1 MSAQAV
7 RMRVVA
13 PVGFECS
20 FWIEDDGWKVECEE
34 LSLLTSGKS
43 FEDAKAAISSLLR
56 LQVETIIREHKK
68 EQSASTTAKVLQFHA
83 QKNIRR

>member
-34 LSLLTSGKS
+34 LSLLTFGKS

-56 LQVETIIREHKK
+56 VQVETIIREHK
-68 EQSASTTAKVLQFHA
+68 EQSVSTKAKVLQFHA

>member
-34 LSLLTSGKS
+34 LSLLSSGTS
-43 FEDAKAAISSLLR
+43 FEDAKTAISSLLR
-56 LQVETIIREHKK
+56 VQVETIIRDHK
-68 EQSASTTAKVLQFHA
+68 EQSANTKAKLLQFHA

>member
-20 FWIEDDGWKVECEE
+20 FWMEDDGWKVACEE
-34 LSLLTSGKS
+34 LSLLTSGTS
-43 FEDAKAAISSLLR
+43 FEDAKASMSSLLR
-56 LQVETIIREHKK
+56 VQVEQIIREHKAG
-68 EQSASTTAKVLQFHA
+68 SASPKAKVLQFQPH
-83 QKNIRR
+83 KNVSR

>member
-1 MSAQAV
+1 MSAKAV

-20 FWIEDDGWKVECEE
+20 FWIEEDGWKVECEE
-34 LSLLTSGKS
+34 LSLLTSGMS

-56 LQVETIIREHKK
+56 VQVETIIREHK
-68 EQSASTTAKVLQFHA
+68 EQSASTNGKVLQFRA
-83 QKNIRR
+83 QKNIPR